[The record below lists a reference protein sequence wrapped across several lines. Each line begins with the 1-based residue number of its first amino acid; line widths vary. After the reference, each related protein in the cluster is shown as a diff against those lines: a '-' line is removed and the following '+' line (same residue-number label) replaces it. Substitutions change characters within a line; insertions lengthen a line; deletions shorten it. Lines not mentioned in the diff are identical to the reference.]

1 MGRWR
6 RKLGVVLGVLSAV
19 VFVACVLIQNF
30 AKAADAVKLYGVYD
44 RPYRKTSGGFDMPE
58 YFLGADVVLEQK
70 KINLYQACANYNNDT
85 KHGADDSRYGVTI
98 NNNPT
103 GTNKL
108 RCLHHE
114 KGNNTTTNDGHRVF
128 GDVNTY
134 SIGIEPGHIKNTK
147 TSYPLSGVSIDIVSQ
162 DAAHDRF
169 DKNKTYDLVFHITDI
184 NIRSGTVND
193 VEVKKKKKNGKW
205 VITRNDKDTGIALLY
220 GFTSG
225 NTSFG
230 AQTYYLHQ
238 HLAVGVKYNI
248 SLELIDHN
256 ATNEAE
262 RKPKKSMVWM
272 LADID
277 IGQKLN
283 DEDDDTEPERLRHT
297 YYEDSTYYPYAEHVK
312 IISGGMRIE
321 EDERLKAQ
329 NDAVWHQDEK
339 MVPVAMVPGRG
350 STYVNGVLTKA
361 VVPGELGIAP
371 DGGIYHRYLKNSS
384 KTYVPSKKY
393 SGNVTDNSTDAAI
406 KFKINDPNDP
416 FKIEWGGSGCGT
428 LIANAPY
435 EDEKPDFHYNYELK
449 PYVTN
454 DSSRAAY
461 LGSKVTMDPGV
472 AIIVR
477 KDTEIDDPEMDT
489 YATMTKETEVKY
501 SYYFTDSAGHLKGGI
516 QEARETELR
525 RFNDE
530 NDRDSRLDES
540 EDEPLDSIT
549 IDIGENYAVGDRVC
563 VELSVYPFESHDGTN
578 NLAVARKETS
588 DISTRRATT
597 SCLPIAKRPIISI
610 ESSNVYSAT
619 NIYTLTYG
627 RNINGVRYTFGSWSE
642 YGVFGR
648 VHSSTMMASGA
659 ALGYSRDGYTGGKNL
674 NVAREN
680 PGEGNKVS
688 TTNNSNDC
696 TFMTQTFANAECKQ
710 DENASP
716 IGDITADQFRERMIE
731 RYKDNS
737 SMALVGVTQKQFGG
751 VQYSDVSNI
760 DPTINAFY
768 NSKTGFASVKAGNL
782 YLSKTP
788 SFASDDRE
796 HNHTIVYQAT
806 NLIIDGDLNKE
817 LTKSM
822 ISPYDTT
829 GVVILAD
836 RVYLTDRATYVNA
849 TIIADEVNT
858 CAFQAANPSQ
868 KLKMSNLNSNICNS
882 SVIFD
887 QPVVT
892 KRLILNRTAGANS
905 GTGSIVRAE
914 VFNLNFGNYLWSYSQ
929 MARYSQAVTSFAREI
944 SPRY

>member
-1 MGRWR
+1 MG
-6 RKLGVVLGVLSAV
+6 VILGVLAAV
-19 VFVACVLIQNF
+19 IFVASTITEGL
-30 AKAADAVKLYGVYD
+30 ASAATNLFSVPDQKYESTAGKLTIPD
-44 RPYRKTSGGFDMPE
+44 
-58 YFLGADVVLEQK
+58 YFKPADVVIDQNE
-70 KINLYQACANYNNDT
+70 INFYEACANYNGDEGYGT
-85 KHGADDSRYGVTI
+85 SRYSVTI

-103 GTNKL
+103 YKNEPLLQCMKHTKKASDGRKL
-108 RCLHHE
+108 FE
-114 KGNNTTTNDGHRVF
+114 DSTM
-128 GDVNTY
+128 Y
-134 SIGIEPGHIKNTK
+134 SIGIKPK
-147 TSYPLSGVSIDIVSQ
+147 YSGSKYISATNHNYSLPSNVSIDIVSQ

-169 DKNKTYDLVFHITDI
+169 DGNRRYDVVFHITDI
-184 NIRSGTVND
+184 KIVTGTVNNVYSD
-193 VEVKKKKKNGKW
+193 RNDTDTGMGILYGTKKNDNGKSKSEFCAESY
-205 VITRNDKDTGIALLY
+205 VGHKHI
-220 GFTSG
+220 S
-225 NTSFG
+225 
-230 AQTYYLHQ
+230 
-238 HLAVGVKYNI
+238 VGVKYNI
-248 SLELIDHN
+248 TVELIDRS
-256 ATNEAE
+256 AGNEAE
-262 RKPKKSMVWM
+262 QKPIKTAVWM

-277 IGQKLN
+277 IAEKLKG
-283 DEDDDTEPERLRHT
+283 EDASKESKRKRYAYSSSHT
-297 YYEDSTYYPYAEHVK
+297 YAEHVK
-312 IISGGMRIE
+312 LISGGVKIS
-321 EDERLKAQ
+321 EDEKLQAKNAETWHKAE
-329 NDAVWHQDEK
+329 NAI
-339 MVPVAMVPGRG
+339 PV
-350 STYVNGVLTKA
+350 S
-361 VVPGELGIAP
+361 VVPCKTYGTQELGIAS
-371 DGGIYHRYLKNSS
+371 DGAVYHKNISHAS
-384 KTYVPSKKY
+384 NNCVPSGKY
-393 SGNVTDNSTDAAI
+393 SGNVTDNSTDALFKI
-406 KFKINDPNDP
+406 KFNDAADP
-416 FKIEWGGSGCGT
+416 FVFEWGGSGCGT
-428 LIANAPY
+428 MITSAPY
-435 EDEKPDFHYNYELK
+435 SDDIPSGYYNYELK

-454 DSSRAAY
+454 RATKAAY
-461 LGSKVTMDPGV
+461 IGSSITMEPGV
-472 AIIVR
+472 VVAVR
-477 KDTEIDDPEMDT
+477 RDTLLGNDDDANT
-489 YATMTKETEVKY
+489 YATITKETEVKY
-501 SYYFTDSAGHLKGGI
+501 SYWFTDAAGNKRGGV
-516 QEARETELR
+516 QQARETEYR

-530 NDRDSRLDES
+530 NNGLNVKYFEDTDEQL
-540 EDEPLDSIT
+540 EEIT
-549 IDIGENYAVGDRVC
+549 IDIDESQVVGGRVC

-578 NLAVARKETS
+578 NIPVSYKETS
-588 DISTRRATT
+588 DISTRRATA
-597 SCLPIAKRPIISI
+597 SCLPIAKRPMMSV

-627 RNINGVRYTFGSWSE
+627 KNIGTARHNFGSWSE
-642 YGVFGR
+642 YGVYGR
-648 VHSSTMMASGA
+648 VHSSALMASGA

-731 RYKDNS
+731 RYYDNS

-768 NSKTGFASVKAGNL
+768 NSRTGFASVKAGNL

-788 SFASDDRE
+788 TFASDDRE

-836 RVYLTDRATYVNA
+836 RVYLTDRTTYVNA

-858 CAFQAANPSQ
+858 CAFQAANPGQ
-868 KLKMSNLNSNICNS
+868 KLKMSNLNSNICNN

-929 MARYSQAVTSFAREI
+929 MARYSQAITSFAREI

>member
-1 MGRWR
+1 M
-6 RKLGVVLGVLSAV
+6 GVVLGVFAAAL
-19 VFVACVLIQNF
+19 FVACTLTEGLASAATNLF
-30 AKAADAVKLYGVYD
+30 ANPDQEYSSSAGNLKI
-44 RPYRKTSGGFDMPE
+44 PE
-58 YFLGADVVLEQK
+58 YFKPADVVIDQNEM
-70 KINLYQACANYNNDT
+70 NFYEACANYKGDEGFGT
-85 KHGADDSRYGVTI
+85 SRYSITI

-103 GTNKL
+103 FNGEPL
-108 RCLHHE
+108 LQCLKHS
-114 KGNNTTTNDGHRVF
+114 KKASDGRQVF
-128 GDVNTY
+128 DDKDTY
-134 SIGIEPGHIKNTK
+134 SIGIKPKYGSKIYLSSKNHDY
-147 TSYPLSGVSIDIVSQ
+147 SLASNVSIDIVSQ
-162 DAAHDRF
+162 DAAHDRY
-169 DKNKTYDLVFHITDI
+169 NENRRYDVIFHITDI
-184 NIRSGTVND
+184 KIVTGTINNVYGD
-193 VEVKKKKKNGKW
+193 
-205 VITRNDKDTGIALLY
+205 RNDTDTGIALLY
-220 GFTSG
+220 GFKKDDKGRSQSWFSAQQYKG
-225 NTSFG
+225 HRHISVG
-230 AQTYYLHQ
+230 AR
-238 HLAVGVKYNI
+238 YNI
-248 SLELIDHN
+248 TVELIDRS
-256 ATNEAE
+256 AEDEAQQKP
-262 RKPKKSMVWM
+262 RKTVVWM
-272 LADID
+272 LSDID
-277 IGQKLN
+277 IAEKLKG
-283 DEDDDTEPERLRHT
+283 EDASKESKRTRYT
-297 YYEDSTYYPYAEHVK
+297 YSSAHPDAEHVK
-312 IISGGMRIE
+312 LISGGVTIG
-321 EDERLKAQ
+321 EDEKLQAKNEEEWHKAD
-329 NDAVWHQDEK
+329 N
-339 MVPVAMVPGRG
+339 MIPVSWAPCK
-350 STYVNGVLTKA
+350 TYNTQ
-361 VVPGELGIAP
+361 ELGIAT
-371 DGGIYHRYLKNSS
+371 DGAIYHKNIKHSS
-384 KTYVPSKKY
+384 TNCVPSGKY
-393 SGNVTDNSTDAAI
+393 SGNVDDNSTDALF
-406 KFKINDPNDP
+406 KVKINDPDEP
-416 FKIEWGGSGCGT
+416 FKFEWGGSGCGT
-428 LIANAPY
+428 MIASAPY
-435 EDEKPDFHYNYELK
+435 VDETDGDRYYNYELK
-449 PYVTN
+449 PYVANHNTK
-454 DSSRAAY
+454 AAY
-461 LGSKVTMDPGV
+461 IGSSITMEPGV
-472 AIIVR
+472 VVAVR
-477 KDTEIDDPEMDT
+477 RDTLLSDDDDSNT
-489 YATMTKETEVKY
+489 YATITKETEVKY
-501 SYYFTDSAGHLKGGI
+501 SYWFTDAAGNLKGGV
-516 QEARETELR
+516 QEARETENR

-530 NDRDSRLDES
+530 NGLYVKYLES
-540 EDEPLDSIT
+540 TEEPLEEIT
-549 IDIGENYAVGDRVC
+549 IEISDSQAVGDRVC

-578 NLAVARKETS
+578 NIPVSYKETS
-588 DISTRRATT
+588 DISTRRATA
-597 SCLPIAKRPIISI
+597 SCLPIAKRPMMSV

-627 RNINGVRYTFGSWSE
+627 KNIGTARHNFGSWSE
-642 YGVFGR
+642 YGVYGR
-648 VHSSTMMASGA
+648 VHSSALMASGA

-710 DENASP
+710 DENASS

-836 RVYLTDRATYVNA
+836 RVYLTDRTTYVNA

>member
-1 MGRWR
+1 MG
-6 RKLGVVLGVLSAV
+6 VILGVLAAV
-19 VFVACVLIQNF
+19 LFVAGALICNF
-30 AKAADAVKLYGVYD
+30 ANAANAANLYAVYD
-44 RPYRKTSGGFDMPE
+44 LPVFSTAGKNEIPDYYLP
-58 YFLGADVVLEQK
+58 ADVVIDQNE
-70 KINLYQACANYNNDT
+70 INFYEACAKYN
-85 KHGADDSRYGVTI
+85 GDDGYETSRYSLTI

-103 GTNKL
+103 FNGEPLLQCMKHTAGQK
-108 RCLHHE
+108 
-114 KGNNTTTNDGHRVF
+114 DGRIVF
-128 GDVNTY
+128 DDKNTY
-134 SIGIEPGHIKNTK
+134 SIGIKPKYGSKKYVTATK
-147 TSYPLSGVSIDIVSQ
+147 HDYSLSSDVSIDIVSP
-162 DAAHDRF
+162 DAAHDRYN
-169 DKNKTYDLVFHITDI
+169 KNKRYDVVFHITDI
-184 NIRSGTVND
+184 KIVTGTVNN
-193 VEVKKKKKNGKW
+193 VKGDRSDADTGLAIIYGFKKNNEGKNSESW
-205 VITRNDKDTGIALLY
+205 
-220 GFTSG
+220 FS
-225 NTSFG
+225 
-230 AQTYYLHQ
+230 AQQYADHR
-238 HLAVGVKYNI
+238 HLSVGVKYNI
-248 SLELIDHN
+248 ALELIDRN
-256 ATNEAE
+256 ATTEE
-262 RKPKKSMVWM
+262 EQKSKKTMIWM
-272 LADID
+272 LSDID
-277 IGQKLN
+277 IAQKLYG
-283 DEDDDTEPERLRHT
+283 EDAKTEAKRKRCT
-297 YYEDSTYYPYAEHVK
+297 YSSSCTYAEHVK
-312 IISGGMRIE
+312 LISGGMRIA
-321 EDERLKAQ
+321 EDEKLQAKNVESWSQAGNMIPVSMVKGYKK
-329 NDAVWHQDEK
+329 NDH
-339 MVPVAMVPGRG
+339 
-350 STYVNGVLTKA
+350 
-361 VVPGELGIAP
+361 ELGIAS
-371 DGGIYHRYLKNSS
+371 DGSIYHRHMTHSS
-384 KTYVPSKKY
+384 TNYVASGKY
-393 SGNVTDNSTDAAI
+393 SGNITNNSTDAL
-406 KFKINDPNDP
+406 FKIKVNDANDP
-416 FKIEWGGSGCGT
+416 FKFEWGGSGCAT
-428 LIANAPY
+428 MIASAPY
-435 EDEKPDFHYNYELK
+435 IDDNPPDDEPYYNYELK

-454 DSSRAAY
+454 QSTKAAY
-461 LGSKVTMDPGV
+461 IGGSITMEPGV
-472 AIIVR
+472 VVATR
-477 KDTEIDDPEMDT
+477 RDTLLGDDEINT
-489 YATMTKETEVKY
+489 YATITKETEVKY
-501 SYYFTDSAGHLKGGI
+501 SYWFTDSAGNLKGGV
-516 QEARETELR
+516 QMARETEKR

-530 NDRDSRLDES
+530 NGSYARFTES
-540 EDEPLDSIT
+540 MEEPLEEIT
-549 IDIGENYAVGDRVC
+549 IEIGDNLAVGDRVC
-563 VELSVYPFESHDGTN
+563 VELSVYPFESHDGMN
-578 NLAVARKETS
+578 NIPVSYKETS
-588 DISTRRATT
+588 DISTRRATA
-597 SCLPIAKRPIISI
+597 SCLPIAKRPMMSV

-627 RNINGVRYTFGSWSE
+627 KNIGTARHNFGSWSE
-642 YGVFGR
+642 YGVYGR
-648 VHSSTMMASGA
+648 VHSSALMASGA
-659 ALGYSRDGYTGGKNL
+659 VLGYSRDGYTGGRNL

-716 IGDITADQFRERMIE
+716 IGDITANQFRERMIE

-929 MARYSQAVTSFAREI
+929 MARYSQAITSFAREI

>member
-1 MGRWR
+1 MG
-6 RKLGVVLGVLSAV
+6 VILGVLAAV
-19 VFVACVLIQNF
+19 IFVASTITEGL
-30 AKAADAVKLYGVYD
+30 ASAATNLFSVPDQDYSS
-44 RPYRKTSGGFDMPE
+44 TSGKLQIPD
-58 YFLGADVVLEQK
+58 YFKPADVVIDQNE
-70 KINLYQACANYNNDT
+70 INFYEACANYNGDAGYGT
-85 KHGADDSRYGVTI
+85 SRYSVTI

-103 GTNKL
+103 YKNEPLLQCMKHTK
-108 RCLHHE
+108 
-114 KGNNTTTNDGHRVF
+114 KASDGRRLF
-128 GDVNTY
+128 EDSTMY
-134 SIGIEPGHIKNTK
+134 SIGIKPKYSGDK
-147 TSYPLSGVSIDIVSQ
+147 YLSSTNHNYSPPSNVSIDIVSQ

-169 DKNKTYDLVFHITDI
+169 NENKHYDLIFHITDI
-184 NIRSGTVND
+184 NIVTGTVNN
-193 VEVKKKKKNGKW
+193 VKSDRGD
-205 VITRNDKDTGIALLY
+205 TDTGIGLM
-220 GFTSG
+220 
-225 NTSFG
+225 FG
-230 AQTYYLHQ
+230 TEKVNGKSKSEFCAEQYVGHR
-238 HLAVGVKYNI
+238 HLSIGVKYNVTI
-248 SLELIDHN
+248 ELIDRD
-256 ATNEAE
+256 AEDEAE
-262 RKPKKSMVWM
+262 QKPIKTAVWM

-277 IGQKLN
+277 IAEKLKG
-283 DEDDDTEPERLRHT
+283 EDASKESKRKRYTYSSSHT
-297 YYEDSTYYPYAEHVK
+297 YAEHVK
-312 IISGGMRIE
+312 LISGGVKIS
-321 EDERLKAQ
+321 EDIKLQEQ
-329 NDAVWHQDEK
+329 NANDPKWHKSEN
-339 MVPVAMVPGRG
+339 MIPV
-350 STYVNGVLTKA
+350 S
-361 VVPGELGIAP
+361 VVPCKTYKTQELGIAS
-371 DGGIYHRYLKNSS
+371 DGAVYHKNITHAD
-384 KTYVPSKKY
+384 KNCVPKGKY
-393 SGNVTDNSTDAAI
+393 SGNVTDNSTDALFKI
-406 KFKINDPNDP
+406 KINDASDP
-416 FKIEWGGSGCGT
+416 FKFEWGGSGCGT
-428 LIANAPY
+428 TITSAPY
-435 EDEKPDFHYNYELK
+435 VDEAGGYYNYELK

-454 DSSRAAY
+454 YTTKAAY
-461 LGSKVTMDPGV
+461 IGSSITMEPGV
-472 AIIVR
+472 VVATR
-477 KDTEIDDPEMDT
+477 RDTLLSDDNDTNT
-489 YATMTKETEVKY
+489 YATITKETEVKY
-501 SYYFTDSAGHLKGGI
+501 SYWFTDAAGNIRGGV
-516 QEARETELR
+516 QQARETEIR

-530 NDRDSRLDES
+530 NNGSLYTKFLEDTDES
-540 EDEPLDSIT
+540 LEEIT
-549 IDIGENYAVGDRVC
+549 IEIDDSQVVGGRVC

-578 NLAVARKETS
+578 NIPVSYKETS
-588 DISTRRATT
+588 DISTRRATA
-597 SCLPIAKRPIISI
+597 SCLPIAKRPTMSV

-619 NIYTLTYG
+619 NVYTLTYG
-627 RNINGVRYTFGSWSE
+627 KNIGSARHNFGSWSE
-642 YGVFGR
+642 YGVYGR
-648 VHSSTMMASGA
+648 VHSSALIASGA

>member
-1 MGRWR
+1 M
-6 RKLGVVLGVLSAV
+6 GVVLGVLAAAL
-19 VFVACVLIQNF
+19 FVASTLTEGL
-30 AKAADAVKLYGVYD
+30 ASAATNLSAEPDQ
-44 RPYRKTSGGFDMPE
+44 E
-58 YFLGADVVLEQK
+58 YSKHAGDLKVPDYFRSADVVIDQNEM
-70 KINLYQACANYNNDT
+70 NFYEACANYNGDAKYGT
-85 KHGADDSRYGVTI
+85 SRYSVTI

-103 GTNKL
+103 FKNEPLLQCMKHERQKSDGRQVFDNK
-108 RCLHHE
+108 
-114 KGNNTTTNDGHRVF
+114 
-128 GDVNTY
+128 NTY
-134 SIGIEPGHIKNTK
+134 SIGIKPKYGSKGTQYILEKNHNY
-147 TSYPLSGVSIDIVSQ
+147 SLSNVSIDIVSQ

-169 DKNKTYDLVFHITDI
+169 NENKRYDVIFHITDI
-184 NIRSGTVND
+184 KIVTGTFNN
-193 VEVKKKKKNGKW
+193 VKSDRGD
-205 VITRNDKDTGIALLY
+205 TDTGLAILY
-220 GFTSG
+220 GFEKDTNGKSQ
-225 NTSFG
+225 SWFS
-230 AQTYYLHQ
+230 AQQYLGHR
-238 HLAVGVKYNI
+238 HIAVGVKYNI
-248 SLELIDHN
+248 TVELIDRSVEDE
-256 ATNEAE
+256 TL
-262 RKPKKSMVWM
+262 RKPRKTVVWM
-272 LADID
+272 LSDID
-277 IGQKLN
+277 IAEKLKG
-283 DEDDDTEPERLRHT
+283 EDASKESKRKRYT
-297 YYEDSTYYPYAEHVK
+297 YSSEHSYAEHVK
-312 IISGGMRIE
+312 LLSGGVTIA
-321 EDERLKAQ
+321 EDEKLQAKNEEKWHKAE
-329 NDAVWHQDEK
+329 N
-339 MVPVAMVPGRG
+339 MIPVSWAPCKP
-350 STYVNGVLTKA
+350 NG
-361 VVPGELGIAP
+361 PNELGIAT
-371 DGGIYHRYLKNSS
+371 DGAIYHKYKSYTKNQC
-384 KTYVPSKKY
+384 VPSGKY
-393 SGNVTDNSTDAAI
+393 SGNVTDNSTDAL
-406 KFKINDPNDP
+406 FEVKINDPAEP
-416 FKIEWGGSGCGT
+416 FKFEWGGSGCAT
-428 LIANAPY
+428 MIASAPY
-435 EDEKPDFHYNYELK
+435 VDETDDDHYYNYELK

-454 DSSRAAY
+454 RATKAAY
-461 LGSKVTMDPGV
+461 IGSSITMEPGV
-472 AIIVR
+472 VVAVR
-477 KDTEIDDPEMDT
+477 RDTLLGNDDDQNT
-489 YATMTKETEVKY
+489 YATITKETEVKY
-501 SYYFTDSAGHLKGGI
+501 SYWFTDAAGNITGGV
-516 QEARETELR
+516 QEARETENR

-530 NDRDSRLDES
+530 GGLNTKFLESTDEQL
-540 EDEPLDSIT
+540 EEIT
-549 IDIGENYAVGDRVC
+549 IDIDDSRIVGGRIC
-563 VELSVYPFESHDGTN
+563 IELSVYPFESHDGTN
-578 NLAVARKETS
+578 NIPVSYKETS
-588 DISTRRATT
+588 DISTRRATA
-597 SCLPIAKRPIISI
+597 SCLPIAKRPTMSV

-627 RNINGVRYTFGSWSE
+627 KNIGSARHNFGSWSE
-642 YGVFGR
+642 YGVYGR
-648 VHSSTMMASGA
+648 VHSSALMASGA

-836 RVYLTDRATYVNA
+836 RVYLTDRTTYVNA